1 MKKQVVL
8 FLGWM
13 FMGCSGEDACFSKQ
27 GDEVLQTH
35 QLQGFHTID
44 IPMNVS
50 VDIVQ
55 HPEFKM
61 DIHSFEN
68 RIDAISFAIKDSV
81 LVIQNDI
88 SCEMLKSYET
98 ATLKIYSPHLKAIHS
113 RTQFK
118 VFSSDTLRYPNLYLL
133 TSIPNQSSASTN
145 FDLKVNNKKL
155 FIEDNQVGY
164 FQISGKTNLLNI
176 QLYGGNGV
184 VDATNL
190 KANVVQTFHR
200 SNQNIHVWAK
210 NKIEATIASIGNIY
224 IYSKPDTIKV
234 ETLYKGNLIFK

>member
-1 MKKQVVL
+1 
-8 FLGWM
+8 
-13 FMGCSGEDACFSKQ
+13 
-27 GDEVLQTH
+27 
-35 QLQGFHTID
+35 
-44 IPMNVS
+44 
-50 VDIVQ
+50 
-55 HPEFKM
+55 
-61 DIHSFEN
+61 
-68 RIDAISFAIKDSV
+68 
-81 LVIQNDI
+81 
-88 SCEMLKSYET
+88 
-98 ATLKIYSPHLKAIHS
+98 
-113 RTQFK
+113 

-210 NKIEATIASIGNIY
+210 NKIEVTIASIGNIY
-224 IYSKPDTIKV
+224 IYSTPDTIKV